1 LTYSSSSLDRRQQE
15 TRGDVDLLLLLLQ
28 WLFRASSVAN
38 AAARAVASAALLR
51 GRGSFFLGPFPR
63 RRGAF
68 ELGLVILSPMPM
80 FHVGE
85 LQPTSVLLS
94 PEEPSPASW
103 SVASAADSGAL
114 AGAATGAI
122 VRAFSLR
129 RVVSVAAAAPRRRS
143 APLMSTF
150 IAFSPVSLDFFC
162 VTFVGRSCCFSP
174 PRGLMAVR
182 PIKLIFSRAQR
193 NCQRYVSAMVRYF
206 RKRLFILPRIYW
218 RGPTVSQFL
227 RTSHNEF

>member
-1 LTYSSSSLDRRQQE
+1 
-15 TRGDVDLLLLLLQ
+15 
-28 WLFRASSVAN
+28 
-38 AAARAVASAALLR
+38 
-51 GRGSFFLGPFPR
+51 
-63 RRGAF
+63 
-68 ELGLVILSPMPM
+68 MPM

-193 NCQRYVSAMVRYF
+193 NCVSALCLPFAKFRPHRKTFNLAAIKKKRREVGSYFVLFSTFLNYFSASVCLFYQEYTGVAPLFHNSFEPPTTNFNGYKVRSIVTVHTSDF
-206 RKRLFILPRIYW
+206 SDILVTYRPLLDYN
-218 RGPTVSQFL
+218 
-227 RTSHNEF
+227 RTR